1 VTTLLATQHYA
12 PDDTSTAAYLTAI
25 AEEMAKDDDVI
36 VLSGTRGSAAAGGPG
51 KPHVIELPSWTP
63 PKGALLRRAIA
74 MLWFATAVFTS
85 VLRRSTRAT
94 LVVVVTTPFVV
105 PFAAILASRIRRA
118 RSVLIVYDVYP
129 EVLIAARLAVE
140 SSYSVRLISRLN
152 AWMFGALTAIV
163 IISRDMQRHF
173 TRYPAST
180 AGKLVYIPN
189 WATLPARA
197 RPVDPANRFRGPFGP
212 RFVVGL
218 SGNLG
223 FTHDPETVFAAA
235 RELAGEAGIGFL
247 LSGWGVGW
255 ERLKR
260 LQEDARLPN
269 VHLIDRVASEDIEEF
284 LASADCWLI
293 PNRKGMVG
301 ISVPSRLYNFLAIG
315 RPVIMLSE
323 ADAEHAHILS
333 EHDAGWV
340 VPPQD
345 PVALVEAIRRA
356 AADPAATALKGHRA
370 VGIIGE
376 RFTREAVGR
385 AYRALARRLR
395 ASLDPPGPA
404 DGPDGQR

>member
-1 VTTLLATQHYA
+1 MAARMPCEGWVTV
-12 PDDTSTAAYLTAI
+12 S
-25 AEEMAKDDDVI
+25 
-36 VLSGTRGSAAAGGPG
+36 
-51 KPHVIELPSWTP
+51 
-63 PKGALLRRAIA
+63 
-74 MLWFATAVFTS
+74 
-85 VLRRSTRAT
+85 LRRSIGGVGLEFKANDS
-94 LVVVVTTPFVV
+94 FEDQC
-105 PFAAILASRIRRA
+105 S
-118 RSVLIVYDVYP
+118 SVNPY
-129 EVLIAARLAVE
+129 RTK
-140 SSYSVRLISRLN
+140 
-152 AWMFGALTAIV
+152 TA
-163 IISRDMQRHF
+163 
-173 TRYPAST
+173 PT

-189 WATLPARA
+189 WATLPAGA

-223 FTHDPETVFAAA
+223 FTHDPETIFAAA
-235 RELAGEAGIGFL
+235 RELAGESGIGFL

-255 ERLKR
+255 RRLKR

-323 ADAEHAHILS
+323 SDAEHARILS

-345 PVALVEAIRRA
+345 PVALVETIRRA
-356 AADPAATALKGHRA
+356 AADPAAAALKGHRA
-370 VGIIGE
+370 VGILGE
-376 RFTREAVGR
+376 RFTREAAGR
-385 AYRALARRLR
+385 AYRALAGRLR
-395 ASLDPPGPA
+395 ASLDPPA
-404 DGPDGQR
+404 